1 MTTATSG
8 RVYGGLT
15 AEERAAQ
22 RRSRLLAAG
31 LEVFGTVGYAGATQR
46 AVLQQ
51 AGLGERYFEESFADL
66 EDLLAAVHVQ
76 VCADVAAEVLAAMA
90 DAAPDLETQV
100 RVGLAVFTRAT
111 LRDRRRARVQLL
123 EAVGTSPALEQVRR
137 DTRHAFASIVAEH
150 LAPLS
155 RPGGL
160 DLDLVA
166 VAVVG
171 AVDELLR
178 DVVLDR
184 VHVEE
189 DRLVEH
195 LVRLVLAMG
204 RTLDV
209 PGRPS

>member
-76 VCADVAAEVLAAMA
+76 VCADVVAEVLAAMA

-123 EAVGTSPALEQVRR
+123 EAVGVSPALEQVRR
-137 DTRHAFASIVAEH
+137 ETRHAFAGIVAEH

-160 DLDLVA
+160 ALDLVA